1 MKDLC
6 VCGRPAVSALK
17 KKRLKAG
24 ALLKDVA
31 ERAGISDTYLKLIE
45 AGKRP
50 CAGPLRD
57 RVLAAIEGK
66 RYSAPPKPLDFDNTP
81 MGAGL

>member
-31 ERAGISDTYLKLIE
+31 ERAGISETYLKMIE
-45 AGKRP
+45 AGTRP
-50 CAGPLRD
+50 CVGALRD
-57 RVLAAIEGK
+57 RVLRAIEGK
-66 RYSAPPKPLDFDNTP
+66 RYSAPPPVVAFEEQPL
-81 MGAGL
+81 GGW

>member
-50 CAGPLRD
+50 CAGALRD

-66 RYSAPPKPLDFDNTP
+66 RYSAPPPVVAFDEQPL
-81 MGAGL
+81 GGW